1 MSFLRHKQIYRPMLP
16 KRKRSSLIA
25 APPSSS
31 DESATGYSSASYT
44 PAELAS
50 ASPVDVMVNSVV
62 GNRQPPLGKGW
73 GIFIRRNEE
82 ISAGVDNASAMGFR
96 SSSVRALARSAKCL
110 TPQLDRENPGE
121 LPYQTTDSRFAT
133 EPTYH
138 LESRPSTTV
147 L

>member
-1 MSFLRHKQIYRPMLP
+1 MLP

-31 DESATGYSSASYT
+31 DESATGYSSASCT

-82 ISAGVDNASAMGFR
+82 ISAGVDSKNS
-96 SSSVRALARSAKCL
+96 
-110 TPQLDRENPGE
+110 TPVP
-121 LPYQTTDSRFAT
+121 P
-133 EPTYH
+133 
-138 LESRPSTTV
+138 PSFS
-147 L
+147 LFGDAIQ